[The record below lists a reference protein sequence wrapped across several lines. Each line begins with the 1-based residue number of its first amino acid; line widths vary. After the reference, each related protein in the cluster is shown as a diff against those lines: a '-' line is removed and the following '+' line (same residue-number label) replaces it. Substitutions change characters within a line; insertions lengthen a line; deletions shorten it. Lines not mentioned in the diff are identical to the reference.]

1 MKKRDMYIIKNRTL
15 YFIFF
20 IILFLFFVNA
30 LPLIDFIAPTLSSG
44 SFRNQANATINISI
58 IENNL
63 QEVKFNWNGTN
74 FTIYDDSLI
83 LMLGFNNYSV
93 LGENGTYAV
102 DVSKYSNNATLN
114 NTIFNSTGGRYNG
127 ALNFNRVNSTV
138 TILNNT
144 MFDIST
150 DLTIEAWIKVL
161 SSTPSGQYSIVS
173 KGGTDFYDLLYDYTG
188 PIGVSFEL
196 NPTGQTCGE
205 LNNSDI
211 NLTDSQYHHVVG
223 MRTGN
228 LTTANLSIYIDGNF
242 EANVILSCSTNIN
255 VTEGDIVIGNRQGDL
270 FNGSIDEVRIW
281 NRSFTN
287 DEIRELYY
295 SNLYKFNQTQWYL
308 YVEQLNLTSNNYTY
322 FASAKNISGN
332 ENLTATRSVTIDTI
346 IPNNTINSVTTT
358 ADSTSITVNI
368 TSSDVNLN
376 NCFYS
381 IFADI
386 TTLVIANTTYTCNTI
401 ISTSVNQFTSHTF
414 YSYVNDSAGNL
425 NQTTRNFTTTRSGNV
440 GGGGGGASPVVI
452 TLYNFTVIYDK
463 TWELSTSNN
472 ITIKTYDINN
482 NFTDVDSV
490 NIVLLNAFDNQTNI
504 SHRESIVRR
513 IKKGEYYKEFIV
525 DYSDKD
531 NIQFNITVKQ
541 HTKSLQKIIGVDL
554 VSPAIP
560 PLFSRVEDI
569 TQTLLSRFRDYLLRN
584 GNLLRVLYFVFLTIT
599 IISIMIYLVVKH
611 RNNKNNNNI

>member
-1 MKKRDMYIIKNRTL
+1 MDRT
-15 YFIFF
+15 
-20 IILFLFFVNA
+20 N
-30 LPLIDFIAPTLSSG
+30 PLISYGIGTEDSG
-44 SFRNQANATINISI
+44 VNVSRSNVYINVSVTEINFANITYVLRNDTATVNTT
-58 IENNL
+58 
-63 QEVKFNWNGTN
+63 VYT
-74 FTIYDDSLI
+74 SLI
-83 LMLGFNNYSV
+83 REINWTGLSDGNYTYNVSVRDSANN
-93 LGENGTYAV
+93 
-102 DVSKYSNNATLN
+102 
-114 NTIFNSTGGRYNG
+114 FNSTATRIINLDTTFPLITYGVGTESDNSNITRTNIYINVSITEINE
-127 ALNFNRVNSTV
+127 ANITFVLFNSTSSFNQTVFITKQRTINFTNLNDDVYTFNV
-138 TILNNT
+138 TVRDYANNVNT
-144 MFDIST
+144 T
-150 DLTIEAWIKVL
+150 LTRTVRIDTIN
-161 SSTPSGQYSIVS
+161 PSINFTSPTEIDG
-173 KGGTDFYDLLYDYTG
+173 
-188 PIGVSFEL
+188 SFI
-196 NPTGQTCGE
+196 PT
-205 LNNSDI
+205 NVVDI
-211 NLTDSQYHHVVG
+211 NITATDTGVGLANITIRLYNSSNSQ
-223 MRTGN
+223 
-228 LTTANLSIYIDGNF
+228 IQ
-242 EANVILSCSTNIN
+242 IN
-255 VTEGDIVIGNRQGDL
+255 V
-270 FNGSIDEVRIW
+270 SITS
-281 NRSFTN
+281 SFYIN
-287 DEIRELYY
+287 Y
-295 SNLYKFNQTQWYL
+295 SNLDDGLYYFNATSRDYL
-308 YVEQLNLTSNNYTY
+308 NQQNNTS
-322 FASAKNISGN
+322 
-332 ENLTATRSVTIDTI
+332 TRNVTIDTLF
-346 IPNNTINSVTTT
+346 PNNTINSIQTTS
-358 ADSTSITVNI
+358 DSILITVNI